1 MKKSILFISGIIAL
15 SSCAT
20 DPLDRAPISEIGA
33 NGFYT
38 NDAEVELAT
47 IAIYDGLQ
55 AVPKIEF
62 ALSEMRSDN
71 AKTKTSEGEWAEFE
85 SYTIQATNQQVQLY
99 WAANYNV
106 IFRANTVLQHLDVVV
121 DETLRAQL
129 KGEALFCRALSH
141 LKLANSYGDV
151 PMLDAVVGP
160 QDSTFF
166 DRDPVMDVLA
176 MVVEDLEEAAS
187 LLPSKSNMVFGRA
200 TKGAAE
206 SILAKAYLRQGEYN
220 LAEGVLAGLLS
231 NPDYALESSYSDVFY
246 DEGNDEILFAIPYVD
261 DDLFESQ
268 DFSFE
273 FTVGG
278 VRSGLNYLTDD
289 LKAAM
294 DANDTARSPVIANP
308 LNTNECGKFLTASL
322 NARMCGNDWI
332 VSRLAD
338 MYLLHVEA
346 KMAGQGST
354 QNLDAIASFN
364 AVRARAGLSE
374 VPVDGTGEITLEDL
388 LAERRIELSFEN
400 HRFDDLTRTG
410 QALAVLSAFA
420 SSEGNVF
427 SGTDLLLP
435 IPQNEINVSEGKLSQ
450 NPGYN

>member
-1 MKKSILFISGIIAL
+1 MKKSILILSGILAL
-15 SSCAT
+15 SACST
-20 DPLDRAPISEIGA
+20 DPLDLAPKSEIGA

-47 IAIYDGLQ
+47 IAIYDGMQ
-55 AVPKIEF
+55 AIPKIEF
-62 ALSEMRSDN
+62 ALTEMRSDN
-71 AKTKTSEGEWAEFE
+71 GKTKTSEGEWAEFE
-85 SYTIQATNQQVQLY
+85 SFTIQATNQQVQLY

-106 IFRANTVLQHLDVVV
+106 IFRANTVLANLDVVV
-121 DETLRAQL
+121 DDALKMQL
-129 KGEALFCRALSH
+129 EGEAKFARALCH
-141 LKLANSYGDV
+141 FKLANAYGDV
-151 PMLDAVVGP
+151 PLLDRVVGP
-160 QDSTFF
+160 QDSSYFERT
-166 DRDPVMDVLA
+166 PASTVMAAVIA
-176 MVVEDLEEAAS
+176 DLESAVQ
-187 LLPSKSNMVFGRA
+187 LLPSKSGMVFGRA
-200 TKGAAE
+200 TRGAATA
-206 SILAKAYLRQGEYN
+206 ILAKAHLREGNYSTSESL
-220 LAEGVLAGLLS
+220 LADLLS
-231 NPDYALESSYSDVFY
+231 DTDYALEDVYNDVFY

-289 LKAAM
+289 LKSVM
-294 DANDTARSPVIANP
+294 DPMDTARTPVIANP
-308 LNTNECGKFLTASL
+308 LNTNECGKFLTASA

-338 MYLLHVEA
+338 VYLMHVEA
-346 KMAGQGST
+346 KMAGQGAT

-364 AVRARAGLSE
+364 AVRARVGMAQ
-374 VPVDGTGEITLEDL
+374 VATDGTGEITLEEL
-388 LAERRIELSFEN
+388 LAERRIELAFEN

-410 QALAVLSAFA
+410 QAQTVLSAFA
-420 SSEGNVF
+420 TTEGNIF
-427 SGTDLLLP
+427 TGTDLLLP

>member
-106 IFRANTVLQHLDVVV
+106 IFRANTVLENLDVVV
-121 DETLRAQL
+121 DETLRAKL
-129 KGEALFCRALSH
+129 KGEALFCSALSH

-151 PMLDAVVGP
+151 QMLDAVVGP

-166 DRDPVMDVLA
+166 DRDPVTDFLA
-176 MVVEDLEEAAS
+176 MVVEDLEESAS
-187 LLPSKSNMVFGRA
+187 LLPSKSNIVFGRA

-206 SILAKAYLRQGEYN
+206 SILAKAYLRQG
-220 LAEGVLAGLLS
+220 LS
-231 NPDYALESSYSDVFY
+231 L
-246 DEGNDEILFAIPYVD
+246 IHI
-261 DDLFESQ
+261 
-268 DFSFE
+268 
-273 FTVGG
+273 
-278 VRSGLNYLTDD
+278 
-289 LKAAM
+289 
-294 DANDTARSPVIANP
+294 
-308 LNTNECGKFLTASL
+308 
-322 NARMCGNDWI
+322 
-332 VSRLAD
+332 
-338 MYLLHVEA
+338 
-346 KMAGQGST
+346 
-354 QNLDAIASFN
+354 
-364 AVRARAGLSE
+364 
-374 VPVDGTGEITLEDL
+374 
-388 LAERRIELSFEN
+388 
-400 HRFDDLTRTG
+400 
-410 QALAVLSAFA
+410 
-420 SSEGNVF
+420 
-427 SGTDLLLP
+427 
-435 IPQNEINVSEGKLSQ
+435 
-450 NPGYN
+450 

>member
-1 MKKSILFISGIIAL
+1 MKKSILILSGILAL
-15 SSCAT
+15 SACST
-20 DPLDRAPISEIGA
+20 DPLDLAPKSEIGA

-47 IAIYDGLQ
+47 IAIYDGMQ
-55 AVPKIEF
+55 AIPKIEF

-71 AKTKTSEGEWAEFE
+71 GKTKTSEGEWAEFE
-85 SYTIQATNQQVQLY
+85 SFTIQATNQQVQLY

-106 IFRANTVLQHLDVVV
+106 IFRANTVLANLDVVV
-121 DETLRAQL
+121 DDALKMQL
-129 KGEALFCRALSH
+129 EGEAKFARALCH
-141 LKLANSYGDV
+141 FKLANAYGDV
-151 PMLDAVVGP
+151 PVIDRVVGP
-160 QDSTFF
+160 QDSTYFE
-166 DRDPVMDVLA
+166 RKPVSTVMA
-176 MVVEDLEEAAS
+176 VVIADLEDAIQ
-187 LLPSKSNMVFGRA
+187 LLPSKSGMVFGRA
-200 TKGAAE
+200 TRGAATA
-206 SILAKAYLRQGEYN
+206 ILAKAHLREGNYSTSESL
-220 LAEGVLAGLLS
+220 LADLLS
-231 NPDYALESSYSDVFY
+231 DTDYALEDVYNDVFY

-289 LKAAM
+289 LKSVM
-294 DANDTARSPVIANP
+294 DPMDTARTPVIANP
-308 LNTNECGKFLTASL
+308 LNTNECGKFLTASA

-338 MYLLHVEA
+338 VYLMHVEA
-346 KMAGQGST
+346 KMAGQGAT

-364 AVRARAGLSE
+364 AVRARVGMAQ
-374 VPVDGTGEITLEDL
+374 VATDGTGEITLEEL
-388 LAERRIELSFEN
+388 LAERRIELAFEN

-410 QALAVLSAFA
+410 QAQTVLSAFA
-420 SSEGNVF
+420 TAEGNIF
-427 SGTDLLLP
+427 TGTDLLLP